1 MDSTETASM
10 RENLAQHLSTPARQI
25 LYAAVDQAYADAG
38 KLWRPEAGCTLMWY
52 GLTTWTFVTH
62 RIREA
67 AEADPSLGIE
77 ILGGMSGA
85 FRMKIG
91 PYLIAPYGC
100 GYRKPED
107 PRQHFP
113 NNDKGAGL
121 LAEINLDQLDFFP
134 QFSSAPTALV
144 LAHYGNH
151 EGGLEALYLKE
162 PRGVSM
168 GRIDRWGYVEPLYE
182 IGSGAARVVPAAD
195 SDGASPLPVLP
206 GPVKVVRPT
215 VLPFRKKPA
224 AQEGTE
230 GA

>member
-1 MDSTETASM
+1 MDGSQTTSM
-10 RENLAQHLSTPARQI
+10 QESLAEHLSPQAR
-25 LYAAVDQAYADAG
+25 LALHAAVDRAYADAG
-38 KLWRPEAGCTLMWY
+38 QAWRPEAGCNLMWY

-67 AEADPSLGIE
+67 ADADPSLGIE
-77 ILGGMSGA
+77 VLGGMSGA

-91 PYLIAPYGC
+91 PFMIAPYGC

-134 QFSSAPTALV
+134 RFTSAPTALV

-151 EGGLEALYLKE
+151 ESGLEALYLKE
-162 PRGVSM
+162 PRGVSQ

-182 IGSGAARVVPAAD
+182 IGSGESRVVPGVAAD
-195 SDGASPLPVLP
+195 VASPMPILP
-206 GPVKVVRPT
+206 GPVKVARPT

-224 AQEGTE
+224 AQDGTD